1 MFTPAR
7 ICLAIGLAA
16 QAVPMMAHAD
26 KLPWWAGIALGCTGI
41 VCQVLTGVTGPVQ
54 HNAAQTA
61 LVREVLNADKEGGP
75 KGPASGE

>member
-26 KLPWWAGIALGCTGI
+26 KLPWWMGIALGCTGI
-41 VCQVLTGVTGPVQ
+41 FCQVITGVTGPVQ
-54 HNAAQTA
+54 NDSK
-61 LVREVLNADKEGGP
+61 LNAIAQQAISQAKSEGGE
-75 KGPASGE
+75 KPANGG